1 MSNDQSIK
9 EVELKEIQP
18 KTIVSKLPFEDKKCP
33 LILSEEGNATA
44 LYRYS
49 NTGPFVDLFD
59 PRCTNL
65 LEALKFS
72 IIQGKLCIF
81 NFGNIEKLELIS
93 PMLDRL
99 KAKCTEIHKDLY
111 NHIINNSLMKQS
123 FDSIMKIIPFNPDNE
138 LFPEIYEN
146 SKETFR
152 IIFVVQINN
161 LSSVKTQQNDKNLTL
176 FNCIFI
182 KP

>member
-1 MSNDQSIK
+1 MSNTQ
-9 EVELKEIQP
+9 EVKLQEIQP
-18 KTIVSKLPFEDKKCP
+18 KTIVSKLPFENKKCP

-44 LYRYS
+44 LFRYS
-49 NTGPFVDLFD
+49 NAGPFVDLFD
-59 PRCTNL
+59 PLSTNL
-65 LEALKFS
+65 LPALKFS
-72 IIQGKLCIF
+72 IIRGHFCIF
-81 NFGNIEKLELIS
+81 NFGNIEKIDLIS

-99 KAKCTEIHKDLY
+99 KEKCSEIHKDLY

-123 FDSIMKIIPFNPDNE
+123 FDSLMKLIPFNPDNE
-138 LFPEIYEN
+138 LVPEIYEN

-152 IIFVVQINN
+152 IIFFAQINN
-161 LSSVKTQQNDKNLTL
+161 LSSIKTQQNDKNLSL